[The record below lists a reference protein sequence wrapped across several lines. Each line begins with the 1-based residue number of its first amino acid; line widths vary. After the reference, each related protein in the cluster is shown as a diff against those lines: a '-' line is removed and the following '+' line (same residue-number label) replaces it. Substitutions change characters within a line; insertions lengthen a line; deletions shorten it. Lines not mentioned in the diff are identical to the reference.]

1 MNSEFLKSSFETCMC
16 LGIAH
21 CPVGGAEHA
30 AGIES
35 TPPSR
40 ASPTKTVCISS
51 PAQQHPPEIPTA
63 QMCTHKYTHMR
74 FISAIHIN
82 AAHQTTV
89 KTNNT
94 ESVDGAERTTGMI
107 LKTGHESVK
116 SLGSVDH
123 MFRALI

>member
-1 MNSEFLKSSFETCMC
+1 MNTEFLKSQFETCIC

-40 ASPTKTVCISS
+40 PSPTKTVCISS
-51 PAQQHPPEIPTA
+51 PAQQHAREIPTA
-63 QMCTHKYTHMR
+63 QMCTHKYTRMR

-89 KTNNT
+89 KANNT
-94 ESVDGAERTTGMI
+94 VSVNGAERTTGMI
-107 LKTGHESVK
+107 FKNESVK
-116 SLGSVDH
+116 LLMMGLAQWIICF
-123 MFRALI
+123 ML